1 MKQEPVQTE
10 SRVAPGVLRERMMAG
25 IPLELIDVRTP
36 PEFSAGHVRGARNL
50 PLDELDAAEVCRG
63 RSCDAPPL
71 YVLCQFGSR
80 ASRAIAKLEAA
91 GVKGCVLVE
100 GGTQAWIDA
109 GFPVDRGTSRVLPLM
124 RQVQIV
130 VGLVTALG
138 SLLALT
144 VNPWFALIPLAMGSG
159 LLFAGLTG
167 ICGLALV
174 LARMPWNR
182 SSTPSTA
189 SCCATPSR

>member
-1 MKQEPVQTE
+1 VKQEQMQMET
-10 SRVAPGVLRERMMAG
+10 RVAPGVLRERLVAG
-25 IPLELIDVRTP
+25 EPMELIDVRTP

-50 PLDELDAAEVCRG
+50 PLDDLDAAAFCRG
-63 RSCDAPPL
+63 RACDAPPL

-109 GFPVDRGTSRVLPLM
+109 GFPVERGTSRVLPLM

-130 VGLVTALG
+130 VGSVSAVG
-138 SLLALT
+138 AVLALA
-144 VNPWFALIPLAMGSG
+144 VNPWFALIPLVMGSG

-174 LARMPWNR
+174 LARMPWNK
-182 SSTPSTA
+182 SSHNPNA